1 MRILQVVHG
10 FPPREWAGMELI
22 TYYLSQALRARGHE
36 VTVFTRTGEDG
47 AEFSVREDLMDG
59 LRVVRVVNHLIRADT
74 FRLGYDNPFFDDI
87 FAQLLAQVRPDVVNF
102 QHLATLSVSLLPL
115 TAALGYPTILNLG
128 DFFFPC
134 HIAHLIDTQGRL
146 CAGPRR
152 GEQCISCLQ
161 GIAPAEELRRRF
173 RRMEEVLQAPDLVT
187 TLSAF
192 LAQKIQ
198 QYYPFLGQRLRP
210 VPLGVHQIPPV
221 SREPSRGAPL
231 RVLYVGIFLPHKG
244 AHVLIE
250 ALKGL
255 PADTIEVSLYGANPL
270 PFWQSYFDRLQEEAK
285 HLPVR
290 FCGVYTHDQLG
301 PILAR
306 HDVLVLPV
314 IWEETFSMVVREALA
329 AGLPVVAARIGAL
342 PDVIQDGVNGLLFE
356 PENAADLH
364 RCLGRLLNEP
374 GLFERLRSVPTQVKT
389 MEEYAHDMEAVYAEV
404 CEPSYRVR
412 ALQQRLTTQHQEATT
427 LQQENQQLEAEIQ
440 ELRVQHTAVCE
451 ERNRLSEERIFAEE
465 ERKRALATMQ
475 ELQNLLG
482 NREEQLR
489 EKTARLEAIYAS
501 TTWKLYRG
509 YAALRRFLVQRP
521 LDSSVRGLTRA
532 EQETVQILQ
541 NADSWIAP
549 TEIGTRIP
557 PYRRTFVGP
566 EFINEHHRFF
576 ACCPVK
582 EEILIDMGIPGWLRR
597 EDALKLY
604 EMAYFTRGPILEL
617 GTYQGLSTAILTQA
631 AKDTGKG
638 KLITSVDL
646 DPRGIAEAER
656 HLKQRGL
663 DTYVRLVCAEAT
675 QFCHELINN
684 QQTFGFVFIDH
695 SHAYRDVG
703 EICQLLPA
711 LLPAGGFCLFHDF
724 NDVRNN
730 DVSNLD
736 YGVSRAVYDALSMEV
751 FDFYGIYGCTAL
763 YRKKM

>member
-36 VTVFTRTGEDG
+36 VTVFTRTGEEG
-47 AEFSVREDLMDG
+47 EEFSVREDLMDG
-59 LRVVRVVNHLIRADT
+59 LRVVRVVNHLTRANT
-74 FRLGYDNPFFDDI
+74 FRLGYDNPFFDEI
-87 FAQLLAQVRPDVVNF
+87 FIQLLDRVRPDVVNF

-134 HIAHLIDTQGRL
+134 HLAHLIDTRGQL
-146 CAGPRR
+146 CAGPSR

-173 RRMEEVLQAPDLVT
+173 RRMEEVLQAPDLVI

-192 LAQKIQ
+192 LAQRIQ
-198 QYYPFLGQRLRP
+198 QYYPFLEQRLRP
-210 VPLGVHQIPPV
+210 VPLGVHQIPLV
-221 SREPSRGAPL
+221 MREPSRGGPL

-255 PADTIEVSLYGANPL
+255 PADAIEVSLYGAKPL
-270 PFWQSYFDRLQEEAK
+270 PFWQPYFDRLQEEAK
-285 HLPVR
+285 DLPVR

-301 PILAR
+301 FILAR

-314 IWEETFSMVVREALA
+314 IWEETFSMVVREALM

-342 PDVIQDGVNGLLFE
+342 PEVIQDGANGLLFE
-356 PENAADLH
+356 PENATDLR
-364 RCLGRLLNEP
+364 RCLGRLLDEP
-374 GLFERLRSVPTQVKT
+374 GLFERLRSMHTQVKT
-389 MEEYAHDMEAVYAEV
+389 MEEYARDLEEVYAEV
-404 CEPSYRVR
+404 CDPSYRVR
-412 ALQQRLTTQHQEATT
+412 ALQQRLIAQHKGATA
-427 LQQENQQLEAEIQ
+427 LQQENQQLEVEIQ
-440 ELRVQHTAVCE
+440 ELRVQHAAVCE
-451 ERNRLSEERIFAEE
+451 ERNRLSEERTFAEE
-465 ERKRALATMQ
+465 ERALVTVQ

-482 NREEQLR
+482 HREAQLR

-501 TTWKLYRG
+501 TTWKLYCG
-509 YAALRRFLVQRP
+509 YAALRRFLLPRP
-521 LDSSVRGLTRA
+521 RESLTRWLTRE
-532 EQETVQILQ
+532 EQKTVQVLQ

-549 TEIGTRIP
+549 AEIGTRIP

-582 EEILIDMGIPGWLRR
+582 EEILIDIGIPGWLRR

-604 EMAYFTRGPILEL
+604 EMAYFTSGHILEL
-617 GTYQGLSTAILTQA
+617 GTYQGLSTAILAQA
-631 AKDTGKG
+631 VKDTGKG
-638 KLITSVDL
+638 KLMTSVDL
-646 DPRGIAEAER
+646 DPKGTAEAER

-663 DTYVRLVCAEAT
+663 DTYVQLVCAEAT
-675 QFCHELINN
+675 QFCREFINN
-684 QQTFGFVFIDH
+684 KRTFCFVFIDH
-695 SHAYRDVG
+695 SHAYRDVS
-703 EICQLLPA
+703 EICQLLPE
-711 LLPAGGFCLFHDF
+711 LLLEGGFCLFHDF

-730 DVSNLD
+730 DVNNLD
-736 YGVSRAVYDALSMEV
+736 YGVSRAVYDTLSMEV